1 MKLIKSLSLT
11 ILTGLA
17 ILSVAITA
25 QAQVVHRVHV
35 GGPDLCEAFGLT
47 PGCDANFS
55 LSAIKFANGEVVG
68 QFSDRWSRNSGFHA
82 VIDCLSVDG
91 NDAWVSGVVT
101 QGHAGDFDL
110 VGIEVAARVRDNG
123 RSKNDPPDE
132 ISFSE
137 LGLVV
142 PSCNEQLDYV
152 LFDVPQGQVV
162 VK

>member
-11 ILTGLA
+11 ILTGAA

-35 GGPDLCEAFGLT
+35 GGPDVCEVFGLT
-47 PGCDANFS
+47 PGCDANYS
-55 LSAIKFANGEVVG
+55 LSAIEFADGSVVG
-68 QFSDRWSRNSGFHA
+68 QFSDRWPNGNGFHA

-91 NDAWVSGVVT
+91 NDAWVSGVIT

-123 RSKNDPPDE
+123 RSKNDPSDE
-132 ISFSE
+132 ISFSQ
-137 LGLVV
+137 LDFVI
-142 PSCNEQLDYV
+142 PSCHEQLDYE
-152 LFDVPQGQVV
+152 LFDVPEGQVV